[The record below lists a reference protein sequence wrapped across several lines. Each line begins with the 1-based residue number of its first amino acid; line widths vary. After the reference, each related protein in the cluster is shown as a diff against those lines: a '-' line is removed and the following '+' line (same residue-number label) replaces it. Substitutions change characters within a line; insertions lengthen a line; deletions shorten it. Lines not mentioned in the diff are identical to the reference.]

1 MKKYEESIPIIRN
14 VCGAVLL
21 RLRLRQ
27 EDTAIE
33 MGPIR
38 TIETKEFSRQ

>member
-1 MKKYEESIPIIRN
+1 MKKDQENICIIRN

-38 TIETKEFSRQ
+38 TIETMEFSRQ